1 MRSLLKPL
9 VRWEWVLLILL
20 VPLLLLAAEAQI
32 FLIIVLAIFTLLRL
46 AVTGRLFPRTPF
58 DVTLAALGLA
68 LLLSLTAVFD
78 WPRSLPKIAGLLLG
92 ISLFHA
98 AIYYMR
104 SSSRGVWH
112 VTAAVVI
119 GGTGMALMGL
129 GLRILAPALF
139 GAAVNPNEI
148 AGVLAWVLPLL
159 VALVLGY
166 SQLLWNGATWQ
177 VRLLPL
183 LLQGLLLLAALMLL
197 FTRSRGGL
205 ASVAVA
211 LLIMLMLRVRW
222 LRWTIPLFLILGGAA
237 IYVFGLSALVDSA
250 GASEQTL
257 SLGTRLEIW
266 SRGLLA
272 LQDYPITGLGLN
284 GFREAVHVLYPM
296 FRVSVDFDLG
306 HAHNHLLQAGL
317 DLGIPGLVAYL
328 ALWLGSAGLLWRALA
343 DPAAETYQPLL
354 IGLAGSLSAGWL
366 FGVFDAIAL
375 GARPGFIWWL
385 LLALLVFAYAPR
397 RRATPRAAKAEAEA
411 AAAAA

>member
-1 MRSLLKPL
+1 MRSLLKPF
-9 VRWEWVLLILL
+9 VRWEWLLLILL

-32 FLIIVLAIFTLLRL
+32 FLIIILAIFTLLRL

-98 AIYYMR
+98 SIYYMR
-104 SSSRGVWH
+104 SSHRGVWH

-119 GGTGMALMGL
+119 SGAGMAAL
-129 GLRILAPALF
+129 GLILRLLAPGLF
-139 GAAVNPNEI
+139 ATTVNPNEI
-148 AGVLAWVLPLL
+148 AGVLAWIIPLL
-159 VALVLGY
+159 AALVLGY
-166 SQLLWNGATWQ
+166 SQVLWDGATWQ

-183 LLQGLLLLAALMLL
+183 LMQGLFLLTVLMLL

-205 ASVAVA
+205 ASVTVA
-211 LLIMLMLRVRW
+211 LLVMLMLRVRW
-222 LRWTIPLFLILGGAA
+222 LRWTIPLFLILGGTAV
-237 IYVFGLSALVDSA
+237 YVFGLSALLGSA
-250 GASEQTL
+250 GASQQ
-257 SLGTRLEIW
+257 SLGLSPRLEIW

-272 LQDYPITGLGLN
+272 LQDFPITGLGLN

-296 FRVSVDFDLG
+296 FTVSIDFDLG

-317 DLGIPGLVAYL
+317 DLGIPGLIAYL
-328 ALWLGSAGLLWRALA
+328 ALWLGSAALLWRALDDA
-343 DPAAETYQPLL
+343 VAETYHPLL

-366 FGVFDAIAL
+366 FGIFDAIAL
-375 GARPGFIWWL
+375 GARPGFIWWM
-385 LLALLVFAYAPR
+385 LLALVVFAYAPR
-397 RRATPRAAKAEAEA
+397 RRAAARESTAEPA
-411 AAAAA
+411 AALP